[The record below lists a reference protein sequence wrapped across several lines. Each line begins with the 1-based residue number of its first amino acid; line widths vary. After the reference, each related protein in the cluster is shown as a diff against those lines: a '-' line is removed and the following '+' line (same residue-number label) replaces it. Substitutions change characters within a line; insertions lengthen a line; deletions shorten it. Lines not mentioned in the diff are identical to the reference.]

1 MSPVGVSAYANIRV
15 VPKPRTKTPASGGNA
30 LGPQSP
36 VSVPAKNKVLGKTVD
51 VSSHAVVSRPQI
63 IPAPGIHSLDP
74 QSPAASVPAKNEEI
88 ENVVVVSA
96 HAAVSRPQID
106 IPTSGAHAVDPQ
118 SPVVLVPAKNETLEK
133 AIRAYIDDKLSAG
146 VKNDFIFAS
155 DIMEKLQEMQ
165 YYQSGSDGKTHISS
179 SICARVKQ
187 VLECLRDCIRYTPEI
202 SSLVIGG
209 VNCIL
214 AVRTRHLR
222 N

>member
-15 VPKPRTKTPASGGNA
+15 VSEPRTKTPASKGNA

-36 VSVPAKNKVLGKTVD
+36 VSVPAKN
-51 VSSHAVVSRPQI
+51 
-63 IPAPGIHSLDP
+63 
-74 QSPAASVPAKNEEI
+74 EEL

-106 IPTSGAHAVDPQ
+106 ISTSGAHAVDPQ

-222 N
+222 K